1 MCRTN
6 CEVLTRAQFHI
17 GGLKMRYEK
26 VWANNEKLNQTE
38 KNKLKKDGLEIFND
52 IPYYA
57 ENGFESIPKEEWDS
71 FKWAGLYL
79 QRPKEAGYFMMR
91 VNIPSGIITNAQAEV
106 LASIAAD
113 YGRDVIDITTRQAI
127 QFHWLE
133 IQQIPDIFKRL
144 ARVGLSSAGA
154 CGDITR
160 NITGNPLAG
169 IDANELFDTTHI
181 VKEVYDYFQHNEEF
195 SNLPRKFKMSI
206 SSNIYNSANAEIN
219 CVAFTPATKEI
230 DGEKKVGFH
239 IKVGGGLSAR
249 PYLAEE
255 LDVFVLP
262 EEVKAVSIA
271 IATIFRDFGYREKRH
286 LARLKFLV
294 ADWGAEKF
302 KEKLVEYT
310 GPLQSKGESALKG
323 WNAGYFYGVQNQ
335 KQEGLKYVGF
345 NVPVGRLHAEEM
357 FEIARIAKKY
367 GNGQIRTCNS
377 QNFIVPNIP
386 PENVAGLI
394 SEPLFEAI
402 SANPKSF
409 IGHAVSCTGIEY
421 CNLAL
426 VETKERL
433 RQIAEYLDTQ
443 IALDVPVRIHM
454 VGCPN
459 SCGQRQIADI
469 GLQGVKLK
477 TKEKGIVE
485 AFEIYV
491 GGTLLDGGAYNEKL
505 KGKIDGEDLPDVLV
519 SFLSYFQKNKLLA
532 ETFYDF
538 VGRVGVEEL
547 QIVLN
552 RVVEEVIAS

>member
-1 MCRTN
+1 MS
-6 CEVLTRAQFHI
+6 
-17 GGLKMRYEK
+17 YEK

-38 KNKLKKDGLEIFND
+38 KNKLEKDGLEIFND

-57 ENGFESIPKEEWDS
+57 ENGFESIPKEEWDA

-106 LASIAAD
+106 LASIAED
-113 YGRDVIDITTRQAI
+113 YGRDVLDITTRQAI

-133 IQQIPDIFKRL
+133 IGQIPDIFKRL

-169 IDANELFDTTHI
+169 IDANELFDTTSI
-181 VKEVYDYFQHNEEF
+181 VKEIYDYFQHNEEF

-230 DGEKKVGFH
+230 NGGEKVGFH
-239 IKVGGGLSAR
+239 IKIGGGLSAR

-323 WNAGYFYGVQNQ
+323 WNAGYFYGVQDQ
-335 KQEGLKYVGF
+335 KQAGLKYVGF

-377 QNFIVPNIP
+377 QNFIIPNVP
-386 PENVAGLI
+386 PENVAGLL

-433 RQIAEYLDTQ
+433 RKIAEYLDTQ

-469 GLQGVKLK
+469 GLQGIKLK

-552 RVVEEVIAS
+552 RVLEEVIAS

>member
-1 MCRTN
+1 MS
-6 CEVLTRAQFHI
+6 
-17 GGLKMRYEK
+17 YEK
-26 VWANNEKLNQTE
+26 VWANNEKINQTE

-91 VNIPSGIITNAQAEV
+91 VNIPSGIITNAQAEA
-106 LASIAAD
+106 LASIAED
-113 YGRDVIDITTRQAI
+113 YGRDVLDITTRQAI

-169 IDANELFDTTHI
+169 IDANELFDTTLI
-181 VKEVYDYFQHNEEF
+181 VKEIYEYFQHNEEF

-323 WNAGYFYGVQNQ
+323 WNAGYFYGVQDQ

-357 FEIARIAKKY
+357 FEIARIAKQY

-377 QNFIVPNIP
+377 QNFIIPNVP
-386 PENVAGLI
+386 PENVEGLL

-433 RQIAEYLDTQ
+433 RKIAEYLDTQ

-519 SFLSYFQKNKLLA
+519 SFLRYFQKNKLLA

-552 RVVEEVIAS
+552 RVLEEVIAS

>member
-1 MCRTN
+1 MT
-6 CEVLTRAQFHI
+6 
-17 GGLKMRYEK
+17 YEK
-26 VWANNEKLNQTE
+26 VWANNEKLNSSE
-38 KNKLKKDGLEIFND
+38 KKKLEKDGLEIFND

-91 VNIPSGIITNAQAEV
+91 VNIPSGIITNAQAEA
-106 LASIAAD
+106 LASIAED
-113 YGRDVIDITTRQAI
+113 YGRDVLDITTRQAI

-133 IQQIPDIFKRL
+133 IGQIPDIFKRL

-169 IDANELFDTTHI
+169 IDANELFDTTSI
-181 VKEVYDYFQHNEEF
+181 VKEIYDYFQHNEEF

-323 WNAGYFYGVQNQ
+323 WNAGYFYGVQDQ
-335 KQEGLKYVGF
+335 KQAGLKYVGF

-377 QNFIVPNIP
+377 QNFIIPNVP
-386 PENVAGLI
+386 PENVAGLL

-433 RQIAEYLDTQ
+433 RKIAEYLDTQ

-469 GLQGVKLK
+469 GLQGIKLK

-552 RVVEEVIAS
+552 RVLEEVIAS

>member
-1 MCRTN
+1 MS
-6 CEVLTRAQFHI
+6 
-17 GGLKMRYEK
+17 YEK
-26 VWANNEKLNQTE
+26 VWANNEKLNPSE
-38 KNKLKKDGLEIFND
+38 KKKLEKDGLEIFND

-57 ENGFESIPKEEWDS
+57 ENGFESIPKEEWDA

-106 LASIAAD
+106 LASIAED
-113 YGRDVIDITTRQAI
+113 YGRDVLDITTRQAI

-133 IQQIPDIFKRL
+133 IGQIPDIFKRL

-169 IDANELFDTTHI
+169 IDANELFDTTSI
-181 VKEVYDYFQHNEEF
+181 VKEIYDYFQHNEEF

-230 DGEKKVGFH
+230 NGEEKVGFH
-239 IKVGGGLSAR
+239 IKIGGGLSAR

-323 WNAGYFYGVQNQ
+323 WNAGYFYGVQDQ
-335 KQEGLKYVGF
+335 KQAGLKYVGF

-377 QNFIVPNIP
+377 QNFIIPNVP
-386 PENVAGLI
+386 PENVAGLL

-433 RQIAEYLDTQ
+433 RKIAEYLDTQ

-469 GLQGVKLK
+469 GLQGIKLK

-552 RVVEEVIAS
+552 RVLEEVIAS

>member
-1 MCRTN
+1 MS
-6 CEVLTRAQFHI
+6 
-17 GGLKMRYEK
+17 YEK

-57 ENGFESIPKEEWDS
+57 ENGFKSIPKEEWDA

-106 LASIAAD
+106 LASIAED

-133 IQQIPDIFKRL
+133 IHQIPDIFKRL

-169 IDANELFDTTHI
+169 IDANELLDTTGI

-219 CVAFTPATKEI
+219 CVAFTPAKKEI
-230 DGEKKVGFH
+230 DGEEKVGFH

-249 PYLAEE
+249 PYLADE

-262 EEVKAVSIA
+262 EEVKTVAIA

-302 KEKLVEYT
+302 KEKLIEYT

-323 WNAGYFYGVQNQ
+323 WNAGYFYGVQDQ
-335 KQEGLKYVGF
+335 KQDGLKYVGF

-357 FEIARIAKKY
+357 FEIARIAKQY

-377 QNFIVPNIP
+377 QNFIIPNVPP
-386 PENVAGLI
+386 KNVTGLLN
-394 SEPLFEAI
+394 EPLFEAI
-402 SANPKSF
+402 SASPKSF

-433 RQIAEYLDTQ
+433 RKIAEYLDTQ

-469 GLQGVKLK
+469 GLQGVKMK

-491 GGTLLDGGAYNEKL
+491 GGTLLDGGAYNQKL
-505 KGKIDGEDLPDVLV
+505 KGKIDGEDLPDVLA
-519 SFLSYFQKNKLLA
+519 SFISYFKENKLPA

-538 VGRVGVEEL
+538 VGRVGVETL
-547 QIVLN
+547 QIALNNVL
-552 RVVEEVIAS
+552 EEVIAS

>member
-1 MCRTN
+1 MS
-6 CEVLTRAQFHI
+6 
-17 GGLKMRYEK
+17 YEK

-38 KNKLKKDGLEIFND
+38 KKKLEKDGLEIFND

-57 ENGFESIPKEEWDS
+57 ENGFESIPKEEWDA

-106 LASIAAD
+106 LASIAKD
-113 YGRDVIDITTRQAI
+113 YGRDVLDITTRQAI

-133 IQQIPDIFKRL
+133 IGQIPDIFKRL

-169 IDANELFDTTHI
+169 IDGNELFDTTSI
-181 VKEVYDYFQHNEEF
+181 VKEIYDYFQHNEEF

-230 DGEKKVGFH
+230 NGEKKVGFH
-239 IKVGGGLSAR
+239 IKIGGGLSAR

-262 EEVKAVSIA
+262 EEVKGIAIA

-302 KEKLVEYT
+302 KQKLIEYT
-310 GPLQSKGESALKG
+310 GPLQNKGESALKG
-323 WNAGYFYGVQNQ
+323 WNAGYFYGVQDQ

-357 FEIARIAKKY
+357 FEIARIAKQY

-377 QNFIVPNIP
+377 QNFIIPNVP
-386 PENVAGLI
+386 PENVAGLL
-394 SEPLFEAI
+394 SEPLFDAI

-433 RQIAEYLDTQ
+433 RKIAEYLDTQ

-469 GLQGVKLK
+469 GLQGVKMK

-519 SFLSYFQKNKLLA
+519 SFLNYFQKNKLLA

-552 RVVEEVIAS
+552 RVLEEVIAS

>member
-1 MCRTN
+1 MS
-6 CEVLTRAQFHI
+6 
-17 GGLKMRYEK
+17 YEK

-57 ENGFESIPKEEWDS
+57 ENGFESIPKEEWDA

-79 QRPKEAGYFMMR
+79 QTPKEAGYFMMR

-106 LASIAAD
+106 LASIAED

-133 IQQIPDIFKRL
+133 IHQIPDIFKRL

-206 SSNIYNSANAEIN
+206 SSNIYNAANAEIN
-219 CVAFTPATKEI
+219 CVAFTPAKKEI

-239 IKVGGGLSAR
+239 IKVAGELSAR
-249 PYLAEE
+249 TYLADE

-262 EEVKAVSIA
+262 EEVKAVAIA

-302 KEKLVEYT
+302 KEKLIEYT

-323 WNAGYFYGVQNQ
+323 WNAGYFYGVQDQ

-357 FEIARIAKKY
+357 FEIARIAKQY

-377 QNFIVPNIP
+377 QNFIIPNVP
-386 PENVAGLI
+386 PENVTGLLT
-394 SEPLFEAI
+394 EPLFEAI

-433 RQIAEYLDTQ
+433 RKIAEYLDTQ

-469 GLQGVKLK
+469 GLQGVKMK

-491 GGTLLDGGAYNEKL
+491 GGTLLDGGAYNQKL
-505 KGKIDGEDLPDVLV
+505 KGKIDGEDLPDVLA
-519 SFLSYFQKNKLLA
+519 SFISYFKENKLPA

-538 VGRVGVEEL
+538 VGRVGVETL
-547 QIVLN
+547 QIALNNVL
-552 RVVEEVIAS
+552 EEVIAS

>member
-1 MCRTN
+1 MS
-6 CEVLTRAQFHI
+6 
-17 GGLKMRYEK
+17 YEK
-26 VWANNEKLNQTE
+26 VWANTEKLNQTE
-38 KNKLKKDGLEIFND
+38 KKKLEKDGLEIFND

-57 ENGFESIPKEEWDS
+57 ENGFESIPKEEWDA

-106 LASIAAD
+106 LASIAED
-113 YGRDVIDITTRQAI
+113 YGRDVLDITTRQAI

-133 IQQIPDIFKRL
+133 IGQIPDIFKRL

-169 IDANELFDTTHI
+169 IDANELFDTTSI
-181 VKEVYDYFQHNEEF
+181 VKEIYDYFQHNEEF

-302 KEKLVEYT
+302 QEKLVEYT
-310 GPLQSKGESALKG
+310 GLLQSKGESALKG
-323 WNAGYFYGVQNQ
+323 WNAGYFYGVQDQ

-357 FEIARIAKKY
+357 FEIARIAKQY

-377 QNFIVPNIP
+377 QNFIIPNVP
-386 PENVAGLI
+386 PENVAGLL

-433 RQIAEYLDTQ
+433 RKIAEYLDTQ

-469 GLQGVKLK
+469 GLQGIKLK

-532 ETFYDF
+532 ETFYEF

-552 RVVEEVIAS
+552 RVLEEVIAS

>member
-1 MCRTN
+1 MS
-6 CEVLTRAQFHI
+6 
-17 GGLKMRYEK
+17 YEK

-38 KNKLKKDGLEIFND
+38 KKKLEKDGLEIFND

-57 ENGFESIPKEEWDS
+57 ENGFESIPKEEWDA

-106 LASIAAD
+106 LASIAKD
-113 YGRDVIDITTRQAI
+113 YGRDVLDITTRQAI

-133 IQQIPDIFKRL
+133 IGQIPDIFKRL

-169 IDANELFDTTHI
+169 IDGNELFDTTSI
-181 VKEVYDYFQHNEEF
+181 VKEIYDYFQHNEEF

-230 DGEKKVGFH
+230 NGEKKVGFH
-239 IKVGGGLSAR
+239 IKIGGGLSAR

-262 EEVKAVSIA
+262 EEVKGIAIA

-302 KEKLVEYT
+302 KEKLIEYT
-310 GPLQSKGESALKG
+310 GPLQSKGKSALKG
-323 WNAGYFYGVQNQ
+323 WNAGYFYGVQDQ

-357 FEIARIAKKY
+357 FEIARIAKQY

-377 QNFIVPNIP
+377 QNFIIPNVP
-386 PENVAGLI
+386 PENVAGLL

-433 RQIAEYLDTQ
+433 RKIAEYLDTQ

-469 GLQGVKLK
+469 GLQGIKLK

-519 SFLSYFQKNKLLA
+519 SFLNYFQKNKLLT

-552 RVVEEVIAS
+552 RVLEEVIAS

>member
-1 MCRTN
+1 MS
-6 CEVLTRAQFHI
+6 
-17 GGLKMRYEK
+17 YEK
-26 VWANNEKLNQTE
+26 VWANNEKINQTE

-106 LASIAAD
+106 LASIAED
-113 YGRDVIDITTRQAI
+113 YGRDVLDITTRQAI

-169 IDANELFDTTHI
+169 IDANELFDTTLI
-181 VKEVYDYFQHNEEF
+181 VKEIYEYFQHNEEF

-323 WNAGYFYGVQNQ
+323 WNAGYFYGVQDQ

-357 FEIARIAKKY
+357 FEIARIAKQY

-377 QNFIVPNIP
+377 QNFIIPNVP
-386 PENVAGLI
+386 PENVEGLL

-433 RQIAEYLDTQ
+433 RKIAEYLDTQ

-519 SFLSYFQKNKLLA
+519 SFLRYFQKNKLLA

-552 RVVEEVIAS
+552 RVLEEVIAS

>member
-1 MCRTN
+1 MS
-6 CEVLTRAQFHI
+6 
-17 GGLKMRYEK
+17 YEK

-38 KNKLKKDGLEIFND
+38 KKKLEKDGLEIFND

-57 ENGFESIPKEEWDS
+57 ENGFESIPKEEWDA

-106 LASIAAD
+106 LASIAED
-113 YGRDVIDITTRQAI
+113 YGRDVLDITTRQAI

-133 IQQIPDIFKRL
+133 IGQIPDIFKRL

-169 IDANELFDTTHI
+169 IDANELFDTTSI
-181 VKEVYDYFQHNEEF
+181 VKEIYDYFQHNEEF

-230 DGEKKVGFH
+230 NSEEKVGFH
-239 IKVGGGLSAR
+239 IKIGGGLSAR

-323 WNAGYFYGVQNQ
+323 WNAGYFYGVQDQ
-335 KQEGLKYVGF
+335 KQAGLKYVGF

-357 FEIARIAKKY
+357 FEIARIAKQY

-377 QNFIVPNIP
+377 QNFIIPNVL
-386 PENVAGLI
+386 PENVAGLL

-433 RQIAEYLDTQ
+433 RKIAEYLDTQ

-469 GLQGVKLK
+469 GLQGIKLK

-552 RVVEEVIAS
+552 RVLEEVIAS

>member
-1 MCRTN
+1 MT
-6 CEVLTRAQFHI
+6 
-17 GGLKMRYEK
+17 YEK
-26 VWANNEKLNQTE
+26 VWANNEKLNPSE
-38 KNKLKKDGLEIFND
+38 KKKLEKDGLEIFND

-57 ENGFESIPKEEWDS
+57 ENGFESIPKEEWDA

-106 LASIAAD
+106 LASIAED
-113 YGRDVIDITTRQAI
+113 YGRDVLDITTRQAI

-133 IQQIPDIFKRL
+133 IGQIPDIFKRL

-169 IDANELFDTTHI
+169 IDANELFDTTSI
-181 VKEVYDYFQHNEEF
+181 VKETYDYFQHNEEF

-230 DGEKKVGFH
+230 NGEEKVGFH
-239 IKVGGGLSAR
+239 IKIGGGLSAR

-323 WNAGYFYGVQNQ
+323 WNAGYFYGVQDQ
-335 KQEGLKYVGF
+335 KQAGLKYVGF

-377 QNFIVPNIP
+377 QNFIIPNIP
-386 PENVAGLI
+386 PENVAGLL

-433 RQIAEYLDTQ
+433 RKIAEYLDTQ

-469 GLQGVKLK
+469 GLQGIKLK

-552 RVVEEVIAS
+552 RVLEEVIAS

>member
-1 MCRTN
+1 MS
-6 CEVLTRAQFHI
+6 
-17 GGLKMRYEK
+17 YEK

-38 KNKLKKDGLEIFND
+38 KNKLEKDGLEIFND

-57 ENGFESIPKEEWDS
+57 ENGFESIPKEEWDA

-106 LASIAAD
+106 LASIAED
-113 YGRDVIDITTRQAI
+113 YGRDVLDITTRQAI

-133 IQQIPDIFKRL
+133 IGQIPDIFKRL

-169 IDANELFDTTHI
+169 IDANELFDTTSI
-181 VKEVYDYFQHNEEF
+181 VKEIYDYFQHNEEF

-302 KEKLVEYT
+302 KEKLIEYT

-323 WNAGYFYGVQNQ
+323 WNAGYFYGAQDQ

-377 QNFIVPNIP
+377 QNFIIPNVP
-386 PENVAGLI
+386 PENVAGLL
-394 SEPLFEAI
+394 SEPLFEVI

-433 RQIAEYLDTQ
+433 HKIAEYLDTQ
-443 IALDVPVRIHM
+443 IALDVPIRIHM

-469 GLQGVKLK
+469 GLQGIKLK

-552 RVVEEVIAS
+552 QVVEEVIAS